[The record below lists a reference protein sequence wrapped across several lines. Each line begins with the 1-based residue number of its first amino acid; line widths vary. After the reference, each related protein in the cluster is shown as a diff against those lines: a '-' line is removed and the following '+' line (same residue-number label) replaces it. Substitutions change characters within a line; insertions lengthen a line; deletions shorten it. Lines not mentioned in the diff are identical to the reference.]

1 MDDKWSGNSFLLA
14 SSSVPNQCWL
24 VTQFEGLELPV
35 LVLVCKTQTLFGPE
49 FGTGFESL
57 ELKLEYFQNWS
68 QNGVPSFTYLWN
80 WNWNLN

>member
-1 MDDKWSGNSFLLA
+1 
-14 SSSVPNQCWL
+14 

-35 LVLVCKTQTLFGPE
+35 LVLVSKTQTLFGPEFGTGFELQVLVLVSKTQTLFGPE

-57 ELKLEYFQNWS
+57 ELKLDYFQNWS